1 MAPQVFSDKQWK
13 YVSENLR
20 ILSGFYG
27 ILKPLDGVIPYRLEM
42 QARLKNTRG
51 KDLYAFWGDRLYREL
66 VREDKVVLNLA
77 SKEYSKA
84 VEEYLEKE
92 TEYYTCVF
100 GELVQGKLKVK
111 GTQAKMA
118 RGEMVRWLAQEQIDN
133 PEKIKDFQGLDFH
146 YQKDLSTPYKLVFL
160 KEKKKEEAW

>member
-1 MAPQVFSDKQWK
+1 M
-13 YVSENLR
+13 
-20 ILSGFYG
+20 
-27 ILKPLDGVIPYRLEM
+27 
-42 QARLKNTRG
+42 
-51 KDLYAFWGDRLYREL
+51 
-66 VREDKVVLNLA
+66 
-77 SKEYSKA
+77 
-84 VEEYLEKE
+84 EKE